1 MHSIA
6 LHYRVGSFLFT
17 ELQFIM
23 QTGTAAL
30 GNVDSQAFLRIVR
43 SLRKQTLELAN
54 GVVRDVNH
62 CYKKYGCEVSSQRT
76 AMTPCAVPV
85 IDFLRNRQSGI
96 YNLRHKMG
104 RIRLLPETVA
114 SQVAA
119 GEVVER
125 PASVVKELVENS
137 LDAGAC
143 KIDIVIRRGGISLVR
158 VIDDGCGMDRDDALL
173 SLERHA
179 TSKIRSAA
187 DLLAVAT
194 LGFRGEALP
203 SIASVSRFRLTT
215 RQARAIAGTEII
227 VNGGKIEVVRD
238 SGEAPGT
245 QVEVRSLFYNLPARR
260 KFLRSENTE
269 SRNIEHQI
277 HLQAIGH
284 PAIGFSLMRDDRM
297 LFQLPAAATLSN
309 RIRDLYGVELLKRLV
324 EVNGASSPKIQI
336 SGFIG
341 RAGLSR
347 QTRSQQLIFVNG
359 RAIESSLIT
368 GAIREG
374 YHTALM
380 KGQYPVLFLFLK
392 IDPAAVDVNVHPA
405 KREVRFHDPNGV
417 REAIV
422 GCIRQTLE
430 SDRTAWQ
437 EKFRAPVSSPARV
450 SSKAASDLRL
460 RSEVSAPEATHREL
474 PHLHT
479 ALAAV
484 GDSDSR
490 SVPDAVAQA
499 PRLSGQSVDPASE
512 ALALHRQGKKAV
524 KQQFQIIGVL
534 SKLYVLME
542 NADGLVLVDQHAAHE
557 RILFEELRR
566 RMEEQGVP
574 TQKLLLPQTFD
585 VPPRDADWI
594 ERNLSI
600 LQRMGI
606 GIESFGPGTF
616 KIDSLPSFLDV
627 SDAAQFMRKVIDD
640 LMSASNGASTMRL
653 GEEMIAK
660 SVCRHAVKANDLL
673 RYPEVEKLIRNLLD
687 CDLPYCCPHGR
698 PTMIQISLA
707 DLEKKFGRKV

>member
-1 MHSIA
+1 
-6 LHYRVGSFLFT
+6 
-17 ELQFIM
+17 
-23 QTGTAAL
+23 
-30 GNVDSQAFLRIVR
+30 
-43 SLRKQTLELAN
+43 
-54 GVVRDVNH
+54 
-62 CYKKYGCEVSSQRT
+62 
-76 AMTPCAVPV
+76 
-85 IDFLRNRQSGI
+85 
-96 YNLRHKMG
+96 MG

-125 PASVVKELVENS
+125 PGSVIKELIENS
-137 LDAGAC
+137 IDAGAR
-143 KIDIVIRRGGISLVR
+143 KIDIIIRRGGISLVR

-187 DLLAVAT
+187 DLQAVAT

-215 RQARAIAGTEII
+215 REVRAVAGTEII
-227 VNGGKIEVVRD
+227 VNGGKIDIVRD
-238 SGEAPGT
+238 GGEAPGT

-284 PAIGFSLMRDDRM
+284 PQIGFSLLRDDRM
-297 LFQLPAAATLSN
+297 LFQLPGAATLTD
-309 RIRDLYGVELLKRLV
+309 RIRDLYGVELVQRLV
-324 EVNGASSPKIQI
+324 EVSGTASPTIRI
-336 SGFIG
+336 RGFIG
-341 RAGLSR
+341 QAGLSR
-347 QTRSQQLIFVNG
+347 QTRAQQLVFVNG

-368 GAIREG
+368 PAIREG

-380 KGQYPVLFLFLK
+380 KGQYPVTFLFLEL
-392 IDPAAVDVNVHPA
+392 DPAAVDVNVHPA
-405 KREVRFHDPNGV
+405 KREVRFRDPSGV

-422 GCIRQTLE
+422 RCIQQTLQ
-430 SDRTAWQ
+430 SRRAAWQ
-437 EKFRAPVSSPARV
+437 EKFRAPVSSPAV
-450 SSKAASDLRL
+450 PGKAAPDLRL
-460 RSEVSAPEATHREL
+460 HPELAVPEESDRDL
-474 PHLHT
+474 PRLNPAASHPVIAGT
-479 ALAAV
+479 TLAGV
-484 GDSDSR
+484 GDLGIAPSPAETVGQALRLPESRIDS
-490 SVPDAVAQA
+490 PND
-499 PRLSGQSVDPASE
+499 
-512 ALALHRQGKKAV
+512 ALALQRSQRLAG
-524 KQQFQIIGVL
+524 QQEFQIIGVL

-585 VPPRDADWI
+585 VTPRDADWI

-606 GIESFGPGTF
+606 GIEGFGPGTF
-616 KIDSLPSFLDV
+616 KIDSVPSFLDV
-627 SDAAQFMRKVIDD
+627 SDPAQFMRKVIDD
-640 LMSASNGASTMRL
+640 LKSVANSTSAMRL

-660 SVCRHAVKANDLL
+660 TVCRHAVKANDPL
-673 RYPEVEKLIRNLLD
+673 RYPEVEKLIRDLLD

-707 DLEKKFGRKV
+707 ELEKKFGRKV

>member
-1 MHSIA
+1 
-6 LHYRVGSFLFT
+6 
-17 ELQFIM
+17 
-23 QTGTAAL
+23 
-30 GNVDSQAFLRIVR
+30 
-43 SLRKQTLELAN
+43 
-54 GVVRDVNH
+54 
-62 CYKKYGCEVSSQRT
+62 
-76 AMTPCAVPV
+76 
-85 IDFLRNRQSGI
+85 
-96 YNLRHKMG
+96 MG
-104 RIRLLPETVA
+104 QIRLLSETVA

-125 PASVVKELVENS
+125 PASVVKELIENS
-137 LDAGAC
+137 IDAGAR
-143 KIDIVIRRGGISLVR
+143 KIDVMIRRGGISLVR

-179 TSKIRSAA
+179 TSKIRTAA
-187 DLLAVAT
+187 DLEAVAT

-215 RQARAIAGTEII
+215 REAHAVAGTEII
-227 VNGGKIEVVRD
+227 VNGGKLDVVRD
-238 SGEAPGT
+238 GGEAPGA

-284 PAIGFSLMRDDRM
+284 PQIGFSLLRDDRI
-297 LFQLPAAATLSN
+297 LFQLPAAATLSD
-309 RIRDLYGVELLKRLV
+309 RIRDLFGVELLQRLV
-324 EVNGASSPKIQI
+324 EVTSTGSSKIRI

-341 RAGLSR
+341 QAGLSR
-347 QTRSQQLIFVNG
+347 QTRTQQLVFVNG

-368 GAIREG
+368 AAIREG

-380 KGQYPVLFLFLK
+380 RGQYPVTFFFLEV
-392 IDPAAVDVNVHPA
+392 DPASVDVNVHPA
-405 KREVRFHDPNGV
+405 KREVRFRDPTGV

-422 GCIRQTLE
+422 QCIQQTLE
-430 SDRTAWQ
+430 GGRAAWQ
-437 EKFRAPVSSPARV
+437 ERFRAPVSVPTVVGKTAP
-450 SSKAASDLRL
+450 DLRL
-460 RSEVSAPEATHREL
+460 RPEESAPEESHREL
-474 PHLHT
+474 PHLGREPGQDRI
-479 ALAAV
+479 AKA
-484 GDSDSR
+484 
-490 SVPDAVAQA
+490 PAVAGVA
-499 PRLSGQSVDPASE
+499 DPGGISKPDEVPSPA
-512 ALALHRQGKKAV
+512 AIKRDTN
-524 KQQFQIIGVL
+524 QQFQIIGVL

-542 NADGLVLVDQHAAHE
+542 NADGLVLLDQHAAHE

-594 ERNLSI
+594 ERNLST

-627 SDAAQFMRKVIDD
+627 SDPAQFMRKVIDD
-640 LMSASNGASTMRL
+640 LKSASNTASAMRL

-660 SVCRHAVKANDLL
+660 SVCRHAVKANDPL
-673 RYPEVEKLIRNLLD
+673 RYPEVEKLIRDLLD

-707 DLEKKFGRKV
+707 ELEKKFGRKI